1 MGTDCSEELDAC
13 VVGSEVYDVT
23 HRAPEDGT
31 YAMDL
36 AKPRIPP
43 GFEACGTAVNSENLC
58 IPQLGTSSYYCRC
71 AEGYAMDASLSY
83 DNCLSATSPCASQI
97 CIEGS
102 CVASKEGSVT
112 KAEGKEARTAT
123 ACTAREDGRPTQISL
138 IFSCRRDKDGQ
149 KWICDCDDGYTG
161 KYCDQMV
168 GEWSAWSTWTL
179 CDPYCGPRRQRKRL
193 RVCLSEHQ
201 TDCTG
206 AIENLEFCEPGE
218 PCPAASTVEWA
229 EWQDFVEWTWTV
241 TYHSLVYIGAS
252 VMIFTV
258 LIYLKPEF
266 DETPEVGQQT
276 AAGVTGPGPTSDIH
290 ITDLVRRQPGTSVP
304 TLVMSPVEHANAL
317 PGPPSP
323 ANPDVSNS
331 ASPELRSL
339 RMEDSYPLK

>member
-23 HRAPEDGT
+23 HRAPEDGI

-36 AKPRIPP
+36 ARPRIPA

-71 AEGYAMDASLSY
+71 AEGYAMDPSLSY

-97 CIEGS
+97 CIEGN
-102 CVASKEGSVT
+102 CVAS
-112 KAEGKEARTAT
+112 
-123 ACTAREDGRPTQISL
+123 
-138 IFSCRRDKDGQ
+138 KDGQ

-161 KYCDQMV
+161 AYCDQMV

-206 AIENLEFCEPGE
+206 AVENLEFCEPGE

-229 EWQDFVEWTWTV
+229 EWQEFVEWTWTV

-266 DETPEVGQQT
+266 DETPEAGQQT

-304 TLVMSPVEHANAL
+304 TLVMSPVEHAEAL

-323 ANPDVSNS
+323 SANLDVSNS
-331 ASPELRSL
+331 ASPELRSI